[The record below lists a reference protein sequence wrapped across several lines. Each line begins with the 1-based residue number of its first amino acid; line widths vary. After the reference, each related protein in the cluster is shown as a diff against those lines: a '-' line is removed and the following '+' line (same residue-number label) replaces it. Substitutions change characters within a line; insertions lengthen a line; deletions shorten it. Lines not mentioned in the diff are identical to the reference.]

1 MPTACLP
8 YLCNPWVGALA
19 VDAVVLQP
27 LALGVRTVLLEGA
40 AVLAFTPHAAKQR
53 IGLQTQTAASA
64 LGVALVQMDCKGE
77 EEEQRD
83 QEVLKTGTEASRRA
97 NKVSGVVRRVSFRGF
112 SFEESQIKNRY
123 RQMLIVAKQ
132 Q

>member
-1 MPTACLP
+1 MTCVPACLP

-64 LGVALVQMDCKGE
+64 LGVALVQMDCAGKE
-77 EEEQRD
+77 EEHRD
-83 QEVLKTGTEASRRA
+83 QKVLKTGTEATRRA
-97 NKVSGVVRRVSFRGF
+97 HEVSGVVRRVSLKGVFISG
-112 SFEESQIKNRY
+112 ITN
-123 RQMLIVAKQ
+123 
-132 Q
+132 